1 MRSLRVRLTALAVV
15 AVLVVLVA
23 AGVGLVI
30 LQRALLRESI
40 LDQSFDSDAAR
51 TDALEDVGEST
62 GALVA
67 SLAVALPFVLLA
79 VGVLAWWLVGRTLRP
94 VEAAHRRQQQFVADA
109 SHELRAPLARIR
121 SELEVDAAHPGTAD
135 LARTHASVL
144 RETIGLQRLVSDLLD
159 LARSDAGAVSRDRA
173 ERVDLDDL
181 VLRSVRRLRDER
193 EIAVDMSGVS
203 AAQVT
208 GDPDELARVVDNL
221 LDNAARY
228 ATSTVTLELAEHDGY
243 CLLAVADDGP
253 GIPADQREAVF
264 ERFSRLDGSRTT
276 GSGGTGLGLALV
288 RDIVER
294 HGGTVIVDPQT
305 QSGTRFV
312 VRLPL
317 RR

>member
-1 MRSLRVRLTALAVV
+1 M
-15 AVLVVLVA
+15 
-23 AGVGLVI
+23 
-30 LQRALLRESI
+30 
-40 LDQSFDSDAAR
+40 
-51 TDALEDVGEST
+51 
-62 GALVA
+62 A

-228 ATSTVTLELAEHDGY
+228 AASTVTLELAEHDGD
-243 CLLAVADDGP
+243 CVLGGRGRWTRHTGRPARSGFRALQPAGRVAHDRLRGN
-253 GIPADQREAVF
+253 
-264 ERFSRLDGSRTT
+264 RF
-276 GSGGTGLGLALV
+276 GLALV

-294 HGGTVIVDPQT
+294 QGGTVIVDPQT
-305 QSGTRFV
+305 QSGSRFV
-312 VRLPL
+312 VTLPL
-317 RR
+317 RGDGQSVGYLSTISSMRWARSRSRSVTPFALCVDKVKMSLRQRMSMSG